1 MKKINEKYMVAST
14 KLYANHTIFTNKEMS
29 FIKEYVVGDLIE
41 KWDFYEDDDFN
52 DEVLSK
58 KYDMTIEQF
67 QTLKSKL
74 L

>member
-1 MKKINEKYMVAST
+1 MVAST

-52 DEVLSK
+52 DTILAK
-58 KYDMTIEQF
+58 QYDMTIEQF